1 MVTIVTTLAQ
11 SRGFHQSFASRRHLD
26 VATFFCC
33 FDQALDSAT
42 LPNANRSFC
51 IAGSHDPQVLHFDPT
66 NLGKKRKETE
76 NNIKEKN
83 TKIKAKNA
91 TPSSDA
97 VAT

>member
-1 MVTIVTTLAQ
+1 MVTLVTTLAQ

-66 NLGKKRKETE
+66 NLGKKRKDKE
-76 NNIKEKN
+76 NNIKYKENKSQ
-83 TKIKAKNA
+83 KRD
-91 TPSSDA
+91 P
-97 VAT
+97 

>member
-51 IAGSHDPQVLHFDPT
+51 IAGSHDPQVLHIDPT
-66 NLGKKRKETE
+66 NLGK
-76 NNIKEKN
+76 NIKEKEK
-83 TKIKAKNA
+83 KIKEQKKKIQAKHV
-91 TPSSDA
+91 TPS
-97 VAT
+97 T